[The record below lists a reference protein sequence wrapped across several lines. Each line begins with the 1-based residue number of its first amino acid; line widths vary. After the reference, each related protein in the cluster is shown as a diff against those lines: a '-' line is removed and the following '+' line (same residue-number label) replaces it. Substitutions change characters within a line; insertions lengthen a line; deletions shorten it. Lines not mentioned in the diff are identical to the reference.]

1 MKQIIVL
8 ILLGFQVAVLGQ
20 ELNQIQFID
29 YSSVIEDIRSTNSK
43 GDLAIKWDYESLL
56 LLDTANICEIN
67 NIRPDIVKDFRK
79 NFSLPILD
87 RFKKHQPTNSKNIK
101 DYFVKK
107 ELLNMLL
114 SVFDNGID
122 IKNKKMDNKVYI
134 KDDLKAIYTIYGDS
148 WSECYRIS
156 IKKEELLIEL
166 LYQIK
171 E

>member
-1 MKQIIVL
+1 
-8 ILLGFQVAVLGQ
+8 
-20 ELNQIQFID
+20 
-29 YSSVIEDIRSTNSK
+29 
-43 GDLAIKWDYESLL
+43 
-56 LLDTANICEIN
+56 
-67 NIRPDIVKDFRK
+67 
-79 NFSLPILD
+79 
-87 RFKKHQPTNSKNIK
+87 
-101 DYFVKK
+101 
-107 ELLNMLL
+107 MLL